1 MKEQCKQNIHRHAK
15 KEEKKPK
22 RKQTIVQ
29 NGDLLVQKLIT
40 SVTLGEYFP
49 PDFFNRRMITS
60 THMVFSHETLVED
73 RPSEDEENAL
83 LMHFGSRVSSVSPPF
98 PFLQASYLHE
108 HFKTH
113 LKNILKL
120 N

>member
-1 MKEQCKQNIHRHAK
+1 MKEQCKQNIHQHVKK

-49 PDFFNRRMITS
+49 LDFFNRRMIT
-60 THMVFSHETLVED
+60 
-73 RPSEDEENAL
+73 
-83 LMHFGSRVSSVSPPF
+83 
-98 PFLQASYLHE
+98 
-108 HFKTH
+108 
-113 LKNILKL
+113 
-120 N
+120 